1 MSLVAYSD
9 GVAVI
14 FGVLYVSVGIGIFIG
29 VIDKLKRVKGQLES
43 AVPLVQLYQ

>member
-1 MSLVAYSD
+1 MSLVACSD

-14 FGVLYVSVGIGIFIG
+14 FGVLYLSVGVGI
-29 VIDKLKRVKGQLES
+29 IDKPKRVKGQFES